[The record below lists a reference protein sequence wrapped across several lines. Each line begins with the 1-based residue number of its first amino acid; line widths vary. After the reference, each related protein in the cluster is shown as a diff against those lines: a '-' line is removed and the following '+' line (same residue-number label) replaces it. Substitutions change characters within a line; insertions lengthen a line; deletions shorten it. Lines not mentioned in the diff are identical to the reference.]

1 MANKNFLSSSVT
13 INDINKNK
21 SIKDRQTT
29 FVLAEKNVIDSSKV
43 RVLEPDFVIKE
54 KPQRKKTHSSQ
65 GVITRVVTN
74 NNKKETK
81 EESMKKEPEIQIL
94 TPKVSKKNTTKN
106 QVRNNNY
113 KFKNFGQERK
123 TTDDFDFYS
132 EDDYNYEEYEFM
144 DGYDY
149 KELYGRKKTS
159 SKSLKVIF
167 LGGVGEIGKNMTA
180 IEYGSE
186 IVVIDS
192 GSSFPTE
199 DQMGVDLI
207 VPDITY
213 LTENASKVKAI
224 LITHGHE
231 DHIGAITYL
240 TSKINAPIYGSKLSI
255 GLIKNKLPMKDAN
268 FNIPQFVCVDDPK
281 SDTSEVKRI
290 DTTETKFSFEIG
302 KHFKVEFVPVCHSI
316 PGSMSIFIQTT
327 QASLF
332 HSGDFKIDFTP
343 IGKVKTDLARI
354 AEIGKKG
361 VDLLL
366 CESTNIDREGFS
378 MSEQNVGK
386 TFEDIFKNH
395 AKKRLVVSTF
405 ASNISRIQQIITLCE
420 KYNRKVAFFGRS
432 MVTVTDI
439 ASSDMIKELKY
450 NKNNVIEIESINN
463 YRDENLLILCTGSQ
477 GEENSA
483 LTKMAEEK
491 SNKVNLGE
499 NDTVIISASAIP
511 GNEKSINN
519 TINNLF
525 KIGCDVIYNELADV
539 HVSGHACQEEIK
551 TIHELI
557 KPKYFIPIH
566 GEYRHLRHHKQLA
579 MSMGMKEENIAICEI
594 GDCVKIT
601 KNGMIKL
608 DPVPSGV
615 LLVDGLSIG
624 DSDSHVLKERSILS
638 NDGVCVIGFRYS
650 RATKEIQEEGFEI
663 VTKGF
668 AYQDEKDILLKD
680 VKQMLMEKINGM
692 SYTTGELRPL
702 IKKEVQSYFVK
713 IIKRKPIIVPIIF
726 TI

>member
-21 SIKDRQTT
+21 EKKSIKDIQTT
-29 FVLAEKNVIDSSKV
+29 FVFNEKPVIDSSKV

-54 KPQRKKTHSSQ
+54 KPQKKKIHSSQ
-65 GVITRVVTN
+65 GVITRTVTN
-74 NNKKETK
+74 KEKHEIK
-81 EESMKKEPEIQIL
+81 EEPMKKESDIQIL
-94 TPKVSKKNTTKN
+94 TPKVSKTTKN
-106 QVRNNNY
+106 QVRNNHLKFQNY
-113 KFKNFGQERK
+113 GQQRK
-123 TTDDFDFYS
+123 IVDDFDFYTQDEYS
-132 EDDYNYEEYEFM
+132 YDDYEFM

-149 KELYGRKKTS
+149 KELYGRKKKSTN
-159 SKSLKVIF
+159 SLKVIF

-180 IEYGSE
+180 VEYGSE
-186 IVVIDS
+186 IVLIDC

-213 LTENASKVKAI
+213 LNENASKVKAI

-255 GLIKNKLPMKDAN
+255 GLIKNKLPMKDVN
-268 FNIPQFVCVDDPK
+268 FKIPQFVYVDDPK
-281 SDTSEVKRI
+281 SDTSDIKRI
-290 DTTETKFSFEIG
+290 DSTETKYSFEIG

-343 IGKVKTDLARI
+343 IGKVKTDLARM

-386 TFEDIFKNH
+386 TFEDIFKKH
-395 AKKRLVVSTF
+395 AKKRLIVSTF

-483 LTKMAEEK
+483 LTKMAEER

-525 KIGCDVIYNELADV
+525 KIGCDVIYSELADV

-566 GEYRHLRHHKQLA
+566 GEYRHLRHHKELA
-579 MSMGMKEENIAICEI
+579 INMGIKEENIAICEI

-601 KNGMIKL
+601 KTGMTKL
-608 DPVPSGV
+608 DPVPSGM

-638 NDGVCVIGFRYS
+638 NDGVCVIAFRYS

-663 VTKGF
+663 ITKGF
-668 AYQDEKDILLKD
+668 AYQDEKDILLRD

-692 SYTTGELRPL
+692 YYTTVELRPL
-702 IKKEVQSYFVK
+702 IKKEIQNYFVK
-713 IIKRKPIIVPIIF
+713 IIKRK
-726 TI
+726 

>member
-21 SIKDRQTT
+21 EKKSIKDIQTT
-29 FVLAEKNVIDSSKV
+29 FVFNEKPVIDSSKV

-54 KPQRKKTHSSQ
+54 KPQKKKIHSSQ
-65 GVITRVVTN
+65 GVITRTVTN
-74 NNKKETK
+74 KEKHEIK
-81 EESMKKEPEIQIL
+81 EEPMKKESDIQIL
-94 TPKVSKKNTTKN
+94 TPKVSKTTKN
-106 QVRNNNY
+106 QVRNNHLKFQNY
-113 KFKNFGQERK
+113 GQQRK
-123 TTDDFDFYS
+123 IVDDFDFYTQDEYS
-132 EDDYNYEEYEFM
+132 YDDYEFM

-149 KELYGRKKTS
+149 KELYGRKKKSTN
-159 SKSLKVIF
+159 SLKVIF

-180 IEYGSE
+180 VEYGSE
-186 IVVIDS
+186 IVLIDC

-213 LTENASKVKAI
+213 LNENASKVKAI

-255 GLIKNKLPMKDAN
+255 GLIKNKLPMKDVN
-268 FNIPQFVCVDDPK
+268 FKIPQFVYVDDPK
-281 SDTSEVKRI
+281 SDTSDIKRI
-290 DTTETKFSFEIG
+290 DSTETKYSFEIG

-343 IGKVKTDLARI
+343 IGKVKTDLARM

-386 TFEDIFKNH
+386 TFEDIFKKH
-395 AKKRLVVSTF
+395 AKKRLIVSTF

-483 LTKMAEEK
+483 LTKMAEER

-525 KIGCDVIYNELADV
+525 KIGCDVIYSELADV

-566 GEYRHLRHHKQLA
+566 GEYRHLRHHKELA
-579 MSMGMKEENIAICEI
+579 INMGIKEENIAICEI

-601 KNGMIKL
+601 KTGMTKL
-608 DPVPSGV
+608 DPVPSGM

-638 NDGVCVIGFRYS
+638 NDGVCVIAFRYS
-650 RATKEIQEEGFEI
+650 RATK
-663 VTKGF
+663 
-668 AYQDEKDILLKD
+668 
-680 VKQMLMEKINGM
+680 
-692 SYTTGELRPL
+692 
-702 IKKEVQSYFVK
+702 
-713 IIKRKPIIVPIIF
+713 
-726 TI
+726 